1 MNKMFRDLMVSFV
14 IAFLFL
20 LFSVPIQS
28 SVIDLVIAVSTAG
41 MFSLCSAVVRYV
53 VEEYVSMNKA
63 TEEQVERRM
72 QISLVVIAYGFMT
85 SSFGFGLSIGQTA
98 GYLVAALAPTI
109 VVAVLSKELR
119 IPFLRTYREHDAV
132 VREMGFK
139 NVA

>member
-20 LFSVPIQS
+20 LFSVPTQS

-72 QISLVVIAYGFMT
+72 QISLVVRD
-85 SSFGFGLSIGQTA
+85 SL
-98 GYLVAALAPTI
+98 
-109 VVAVLSKELR
+109 
-119 IPFLRTYREHDAV
+119 
-132 VREMGFK
+132 
-139 NVA
+139 